1 MAEVNTGGVTTVTGT
16 AGHAEAAHTG
26 DSHAGDSYAGH
37 SHARGTGSGPVDH
50 SRKPARGGSPLDR
63 LRTTPGR
70 IRVGVALIVLTA
82 IGLGIAIAA
91 VFGGLNSGF
100 TAIGSHDG
108 PLVEQSNALY
118 QSANDMDAQV
128 ANVLLTGND
137 PSLASDRS
145 QDQTIYASDLADA
158 EKDLQQIT
166 VAAAADP
173 AAQQAVSQVLNALGR
188 YETLAA
194 DAILVNGRGNDPAG
208 LPSSAT
214 LGYFQQASD
223 LMANSIL
230 PAVQNLTKA
239 NDASLTASYNQNRS
253 AATTG
258 RLITLALG
266 IILIAVLVVLQLF
279 LTRRYHRLV
288 NPLLAAATVIALG
301 LTGAAAVQLGAQNSH
316 LYLAKVEAFDS
327 IQALTQ
333 AEATSFDANADES
346 RYLVDPPYAAQYQSD
361 FLTLSQDVASVGN
374 VGIFQY
380 DAALAKEIDAYQAN
394 NANVEFGGYLGA
406 EFNNITFTGERAAAQ
421 KTLLA
426 YQVYERDD
434 RVLRALAKSSLNSAI
449 AYDIG
454 TSPGQSD
461 WAFNNYISALGSVI
475 TINENAFAGAIQDGH
490 STGSGWN
497 GAIPAIAVIVIAA
510 LAVAGTRRRI
520 AEYR

>member
-1 MAEVNTGGVTTVTGT
+1 MAEVKTGGVTTVT
-16 AGHAEAAHTG
+16 AGRAEAARAG
-26 DSHAGDSYAGH
+26 QSHVVH
-37 SHARGTGSGPVDH
+37 SGPSGTDSGPVDH
-50 SRKPARGGSPLDR
+50 PSKPARGGGLLDR
-63 LRTTPGR
+63 LHTTPGR
-70 IRVGVALIVLTA
+70 IRVGVALIVLVA

-100 TAIGSHDG
+100 TAIGSHDA

-145 QDQTIYASDLADA
+145 QDQSIYASDLADA

-173 AAQQAVSQVLNALGR
+173 AAQQAVSQVMNALGR

-194 DAILVNGRGNDPAG
+194 DAILVNGRGNDQAG

-214 LGYFQQASD
+214 LSYFQQATD

-239 NDASLTASYNQNRS
+239 NNASLTASYNQNRS
-253 AATTG
+253 AVTTG

-266 IILIAVLVVLQLF
+266 IILIAVLVVLQVF

-316 LYLAKVEAFDS
+316 LYVAKVEAFDS

-333 AEATSFDANADES
+333 AEATSYDANADES
-346 RYLVDPPYAAQYQSD
+346 RYLVDPPYAAQYQND
-361 FLTLSQDVASVGN
+361 FLTLSQDVASVGT

-380 DAALAKEIDAYQAN
+380 DAALAKDIGAYQAN

-406 EFNNITFTGERAAAQ
+406 EFNNITFPGERAAAV

-434 RVLRALAKSSLNSAI
+434 RVLRATAKTNLNGAI

-454 TSPGQSD
+454 TNPDQSD
-461 WAFNNYISALGSVI
+461 GAFNSYTAALGSVI
-475 TINENAFAGAIQDGH
+475 TINENAFTTAIQAGH
-490 STGSGWN
+490 STGSNWN